1 MTTVYLGLGSNIGER
16 DINLETAIALIGTA
30 GVFVTGRSGTLNTEP
45 VDFKKQPKFLNQVV
59 RGETNLDPH
68 ALLKAL
74 QGIEKSMGRVKT
86 KPKGPRIIDIDIL
99 LYDDLVMNEKDLVIP
114 HPQITHRT
122 FVMKHLIELD
132 ADLCDPE
139 TGKKYSEV
147 MNGK

>member
-1 MTTVYLGLGSNIGER
+1 M
-16 DINLETAIALIGTA
+16 
-30 GVFVTGRSGTLNTEP
+30 
-45 VDFKKQPKFLNQVV
+45 V